1 MFTQV
6 SWSTILLITGVVT
19 YIAVLQRIGAVDLA
33 GNSVTRIGAPLLGA
47 LLLCYIGGVVSAFA
61 SSIAVLG
68 ATIPLAVPFLLQG
81 QVHPVG
87 VVAAIAISSTIVDV
101 SPFSTNGALVVASS
115 QGVDK
120 DRFYRE
126 MLMYS
131 AAVVAVG
138 PLLTWLVLI
147 VPCGL

>member
-1 MFTQV
+1 V
-6 SWSTILLITGVVT
+6 IT

-33 GNSVTRIGAPLLGA
+33 GNSVSRIGVPLLGA
-47 LLLCYIGGVVSAFA
+47 LLVCYISGVVSAFA
-61 SSIAVLG
+61 SSLAVLG

-87 VVAAIAISSTIVDV
+87 VVAAIAISATIVDV
-101 SPFSTNGALVVASS
+101 SPFSTNGALVIASAHD
-115 QGVDK
+115 VNK

-126 MLMYS
+126 MLIYS
-131 AAVVAVG
+131 AIVVAVG

-147 VPCGL
+147 VPRWL